1 MGRTGKAFGAVAA
14 LSLLCGTLAA
24 QQQDK
29 PKQDIPDA
37 PSASRPFPNAPLQG
51 PAPQNQA
58 PPEQAP
64 PPPNQAPPTSSS
76 STEEPVY
83 APGVAPAPPF
93 NVTTVPQGGAPAGHT
108 AGSDELFKITVNT
121 NQVVVPVM
129 VKDDSG
135 RLVNGL
141 FSRDFSVFEDGK
153 KQNLNFFT
161 TDPFALSAAVLFDTG
176 MPDVAVQKVIQTFS
190 AMEGAFSEFD
200 EVSLYTYSTSV
211 SRVTDFSAVGRRLT
225 AALDSLKLVTGRNNG
240 PPVTSGPLGPQGP
253 IVNGRP
259 VEGGAPRVTNPPKES
274 HVLND
279 AIVAAALELRKRDR
293 TRRKVIFIVSDG
305 REYGSNASYSD
316 TLKVLLS
323 SGVQVY
329 GVAVEG
335 SAVPGIRLPAK
346 AARALHGLA
355 TWLQQHPAQVC
366 QRHRRRDFQR
376 IYPRRHRGHLCPRPG
391 RCPQP
396 VHPGISDPRHPQQ
409 HTPRNRSAGGAFRP
423 HGNRKGRLLPGWV
436 GSLRKI
442 ADFRLNSF
450 AASAVFLC
458 ALCGQKLLP
467 RRTKRKT
474 AKVAENFP
482 AGSVFNLKSPI

>member
-1 MGRTGKAFGAVAA
+1 MCSVIGRTSKAFGAAVAA
-14 LSLLCGTLAA
+14 LSLFCGTMAA
-24 QQQDK
+24 QQQEK
-29 PKQDIPDA
+29 PQPDIPDA
-37 PSASRPFPNAPLQG
+37 PSVSRPFPNAPPPGQA
-51 PAPQNQA
+51 PRNRAPQDQA
-58 PPEQAP
+58 PEQA

-76 STEEPVY
+76 PTEEPVY

-93 NVTTVPQGGAPAGHT
+93 KVTTVPQGPAPAGQT

-141 FSRDFSVFEDGK
+141 LSRDFSVFEDGK

-190 AMEGAFSEFD
+190 ALEGSFSEFD

-211 SRVTDFSAVGRRLT
+211 SKVTDFSAVGRHLT
-225 AALDSLKLVTGRNNG
+225 AALDSLKMVTGRNNG

-253 IVNGRP
+253 MVNGRP
-259 VEGGAPRVTNPPKES
+259 VEGGAPRVTTPPKES

-279 AIVAAALELRKRDR
+279 ALVAAALELRKRDR
-293 TRRKVIFIVSDG
+293 TRRKVIFVVSDG

-323 SGVQVY
+323 TGVQVY

-335 SAVPGIRLPAK
+335 SAVPGYGSLQKLHVPFSGSRLGYNNILPRYAT
-346 AARALHGLA
+346 ATGGEIFSGLSRDAIETTYARALGDARNQYTLGYLTHA
-355 TWLQQHPAQVC
+355 TPSST
-366 QRHRRRDFQR
+366 HREIEVRVA
-376 IYPRRHRGHLCPRPG
+376 RPDLT
-391 RCPQP
+391 
-396 VHPGISDPRHPQQ
+396 V
-409 HTPRNRSAGGAFRP
+409 
-423 HGNRKGRLLPGWV
+423 
-436 GSLRKI
+436 
-442 ADFRLNSF
+442 
-450 AASAVFLC
+450 
-458 ALCGQKLLP
+458 
-467 RRTKRKT
+467 T
-474 AKVAENFP
+474 AKEGYYPV
-482 AGSVFNLKSPI
+482 GLGR

>member
-1 MGRTGKAFGAVAA
+1 VCSVIGKTSKAFGAVAA
-14 LSLLCGTLAA
+14 LCLFCGVMAA
-24 QQQDK
+24 QQQER
-29 PKQDIPDA
+29 PQSDIPDA
-37 PSASRPFPNAPLQG
+37 PSASRPFPNAPPQG
-51 PAPQNQA
+51 QAPQKQI
-58 PPEQAP
+58 PPDQAP

-76 STEEPVY
+76 PTEDPVY

-93 NVTTVPQGGAPAGHT
+93 KVTTVPEGGAPAGHT

-141 FSRDFSVFEDGK
+141 LSRDFSVFEDGK

-176 MPDVAVQKVIQTFS
+176 MPDVAVQKVIQTFT
-190 AMEGAFSEFD
+190 ALQGAFSEFD

-211 SRVTDFSAVGRRLT
+211 SRVTDFAAVGRRLQ
-225 AALDSLKLVTGRNNG
+225 AALDSLKMVTGRNNG

-253 IVNGRP
+253 MVNGRP
-259 VEGGAPRVTNPPKES
+259 IEGGAPRTTNPPKES

-279 AIVAAALELRKRDR
+279 AIVAASLELRKRDR

-323 SGVQVY
+323 TGVQVY

-335 SAVPGIRLPAK
+335 SAVPGYGSLQKLHVPFSGSRLGYSNILPKYAN
-346 AARALHGLA
+346 ATGGEIFPGFSRDAIETTYARALGDARNQYTLGYLTHS
-355 TWLQQHPAQVC
+355 TPSST
-366 QRHRRRDFQR
+366 HREIEVRVA
-376 IYPRRHRGHLCPRPG
+376 RPDLT
-391 RCPQP
+391 
-396 VHPGISDPRHPQQ
+396 V
-409 HTPRNRSAGGAFRP
+409 
-423 HGNRKGRLLPGWV
+423 
-436 GSLRKI
+436 
-442 ADFRLNSF
+442 
-450 AASAVFLC
+450 
-458 ALCGQKLLP
+458 
-467 RRTKRKT
+467 T
-474 AKVAENFP
+474 AKEGYYPV
-482 AGSVFNLKSPI
+482 GLGR